1 MSSEKTQCSHEMCEC
16 MVTAE
21 LAVDEPVETYCSDYC
36 RDAEET
42 DEGDTMCNCGH
53 PPCDTP

>member
-1 MSSEKTQCSHEMCEC
+1 